1 MRAQMVKWIGLV
13 LWLWI
18 AFAHGAAAQ
27 DQDGAVAQTSMTFS
41 DCIDKLSAV
50 DSGWCE
56 MRVPGSK
63 PGISAVWP
71 DVNRRIRQVAGPSA
85 VLTAWNSAA
94 YDPVDRYLYFMGG
107 GHADYGG
114 NEVYR
119 FELDSGTW
127 RRLTDPSPLDYY
139 TASRGGHSF
148 WIPDT
153 DRVPGAFH
161 TYDGLLFLPAT
172 RTLLAL
178 SLGPANGAR
187 VDPGEPLDRTRLK
200 ADGGGPRQYEFNPS
214 LVDLR
219 NGLPPLQWRLLGTRD
234 WGYPRSAVLPDNTLV
249 LGSKT
254 RLYRAQLVAG
264 KLEVL
269 SQFSSQADS
278 GDGTLVYDAA
288 RELLWSMHAKVLL
301 AFARTGRLVKKLP
314 PPNRAKSIA
323 ISTDGRLVTWDGG
336 ALVSVLDPDDPAPH
350 WSVTD
355 WGAQGPTAA
364 HSGRVYEKWQH
375 VGDNLFVG
383 VSTDQHGV
391 WLFKL
396 APR

>member
-1 MRAQMVKWIGLV
+1 
-13 LWLWI
+13 
-18 AFAHGAAAQ
+18 
-27 DQDGAVAQTSMTFS
+27 MTFS

-50 DSGWCE
+50 ASGWCE

-63 PGISAVWP
+63 PGIAAVWP
-71 DVNRRIRQVAGPSA
+71 DVDRRIRQVAGPSA

-139 TASRGGHSF
+139 TAASGGHSF

-187 VDPGEPLDRTRLK
+187 VDPGEALDQTHLK

-214 LVDLR
+214 LVDER
-219 NGLPPLQWRLLGTRD
+219 NGLPPLQWRLVGTRD

-249 LGSKT
+249 LGSRT

-264 KLEVL
+264 KLQVL

-278 GDGTLVYDAA
+278 GDGTLVYDAG

-301 AFARTGRLVKKLP
+301 AFDRTGRLVKKLP
-314 PPNRAKSIA
+314 SPNRAKSIA

-336 ALVSVLDPDDPAPH
+336 ALVSVLDPDDSAAH

-355 WGAQGPTAA
+355 WGAQGPAAA
-364 HSGRVYEKWQH
+364 HSGRVYEKWRH

-383 VSTDQHGV
+383 VSTHQHGV

-396 APR
+396 AAR